1 MTIKKLTKQ
10 WINTEFH
17 EELEN
22 IKKSPIGSEIKYKS

>member
-1 MTIKKLTKQ
+1 MTIKKLTK